1 MNTERMV
8 KAADSSAAF
17 FFMHN
22 RRMML
27 RKQHPGNR
35 RLGGAFLA
43 SSCREN
49 GEITFC
55 LNGGI

>member
-1 MNTERMV
+1 MV